1 MIFIDGHNLAFAD
14 DEAKLLL
21 TGGDPDGAR
30 LRVLEL
36 VVAFAAT
43 TRKRITIVFD
53 GTGGGRGEQPDHGQI
68 RYRFS
73 GADRTADAAILE
85 LLAQHTGRRDT
96 MVVTGDRALAAGAR
110 RQGADTM
117 GVGEFLHEVDRA
129 IRKQR
134 SRPKPEPRGK
144 RTGAPP
150 SEVAY
155 WLDVFTND
163 DRYAAEKERPL
174 RKSRRKKK
182 P

>member
-85 LLAQHTGRRDT
+85 LLAQHTQYAH
-96 MVVTGDRALAAGAR
+96 TGAVDPVDFAGAY
-110 RQGADTM
+110 QT
-117 GVGEFLHEVDRA
+117 LHD
-129 IRKQR
+129 
-134 SRPKPEPRGK
+134 P
-144 RTGAPP
+144 
-150 SEVAY
+150 
-155 WLDVFTND
+155 TN
-163 DRYAAEKERPL
+163 
-174 RKSRRKKK
+174 
-182 P
+182 